1 MYAIETFDLTKHYS
15 NGKVKAL
22 QEFNIQID
30 QGKIFS
36 LLGPN
41 GAGKTT
47 LIKTLIGITHPT
59 KGDAKILGESF
70 TNYHIHSRIG
80 YLAENHRFPEFLSA
94 GQVLYYY
101 GKMSG
106 MEKSVLNDKI
116 PELLT
121 LVNLKDWI
129 NTKIKK
135 YSKGMM
141 QRMGLAHAM
150 LNDPD
155 LLFLDEPTDGID
167 PVGRKEIRDVLK
179 TLRDRGKSIFLNSHL
194 LSEVE
199 RTSDET
205 AILKDGKLLQKGSIE
220 DFTSIKEQYQ
230 LKLQDGKSSIN
241 DICSKMEIPISA
253 EQDLFTVSVK
263 DDSQLNSLIDK
274 LREGGT
280 IIQGIIPRK
289 ISLEE
294 FFIELIESKEE
305 NSN

>member
-1 MYAIETFDLTKHYS
+1 
-15 NGKVKAL
+15 
-22 QEFNIQID
+22 
-30 QGKIFS
+30 
-36 LLGPN
+36 
-41 GAGKTT
+41 
-47 LIKTLIGITHPT
+47 
-59 KGDAKILGESF
+59 
-70 TNYHIHSRIG
+70 
-80 YLAENHRFPEFLSA
+80 
-94 GQVLYYY
+94 
-101 GKMSG
+101 
-106 MEKSVLNDKI
+106 
-116 PELLT
+116 
-121 LVNLKDWI
+121 
-129 NTKIKK
+129 
-135 YSKGMM
+135 MM